1 MFNRKDWSK
10 NNPENLSTLKVGKH
24 ISSSFSMFTI
34 YSFKSIE
41 MYTEYP
47 FPKRKKKKVIE
58 LIKDELVKK
67 SRQNLFN

>member
-41 MYTEYP
+41 MYTEV
-47 FPKRKKKKVIE
+47 KIE
-58 LIKDELVKK
+58 WKGFVNPAE
-67 SRQNLFN
+67 STQWR

>member
-41 MYTEYP
+41 MYTEV
-47 FPKRKKKKVIE
+47 KIE
-58 LIKDELVKK
+58 WKGFVNPGE
-67 SRQNLFN
+67 STQWR